1 MPTTAAARSRKTDNG
16 QEQKAPVRR
25 LPIGAEVQPGG
36 GVHFRVW
43 APKCKKVEV
52 VLEGETIAG
61 SEMLQRVVELEP
73 GEDGYF
79 AGLAAD
85 AVDGSLYRYRL
96 DEGKTYP
103 DPASRFQPAGPRR
116 SVAGRRSRRVFVDR
130 QGDGKG

>member
-1 MPTTAAARSRKTDNG
+1 MSTTAAARSRKAG
-16 QEQKAPVRR
+16 VVERQEAPVRR
-25 LPIGAEVQPGG
+25 LPIGAEVQPAG

-43 APKCKKVEV
+43 APKCRKVEA

-61 SEMLQRVVELEP
+61 SEMLQRVVELES

-103 DPASRFQPAGPRR
+103 DPASRFQPQGP
-116 SVAGRRSRRVFVDR
+116 
-130 QGDGKG
+130 DGPSQVIDPDLYSW

>member
-1 MPTTAAARSRKTDNG
+1 MVRSRRCRFAG
-16 QEQKAPVRR
+16 YRSVPRSSRV
-25 LPIGAEVQPGG
+25 GACISGPG
-36 GVHFRVW
+36 
-43 APKCKKVEV
+43 PKCKKVEV

-96 DEGKTYP
+96 DEGKTLP
-103 DPASRFQPAGPRR
+103 RSRIKVSAAWPRR
-116 SVAGRRSRRVFVDR
+116 SFPGC
-130 QGDGKG
+130 